1 MDRSKELFLQALNAA
16 LRGAQVDWAEALA
29 PEDWRAL
36 FQTAD
41 EQHVLPMILEAV
53 YRCPAAG
60 GMDPQSLRAL
70 RQKSVRAVLL
80 QTMQT
85 DAFLQ
90 LYAYLGTRGFRPL
103 VVKGIVCRN
112 LYPRPDDRLSGDE
125 DLLLPAEQ
133 FAACHQAMLDY
144 GMCLS
149 NPAQDIDAAYE
160 VPYGKPGSPLYIEL
174 HKQLFPTESDAY
186 GDFNRFFTDAQE
198 RAVTVTADGRELL
211 TLEPTDHL
219 FYLLC
224 HAFKHFLHSGCGIRQ
239 VCDICLFAN
248 AHGQGLDW
256 ARILGQCREIHAE
269 RFAAALFRI
278 GERHLTFDPERAC
291 YPAAWRTLPVDEA
304 PLLEDLLDAG
314 VYGDSSMSRKHSSTI
329 TLNAVSAQKQG
340 KKAGNG
346 VLKTVF
352 PSAKDLQ
359 GRYPYLKDKPWL
371 LPAAWVDR
379 ILKYRQETSQTGN
392 DDAASAVEIG
402 NRRVELLR
410 EYGIVE

>member
-1 MDRSKELFLQALNAA
+1 MKKNDGLFLQALKAA
-16 LRGAQVDWAEALA
+16 LLDTQVDWEEELA
-29 PEDWRAL
+29 PEDWLAL
-36 FQTAD
+36 FRTA
-41 EQHVLPMILEAV
+41 EEHHVLPMILEAV
-53 YRCPAAG
+53 YSCPAAKRA
-60 GMDPQSLRAL
+60 DPQLLRVS
-70 RQKSVRAVLL
+70 RQKSIHLVML

-85 DAFLQ
+85 GEFLPMYAFL
-90 LYAYLGTRGFRPL
+90 GKRGIRPL

-125 DLLLPAEQ
+125 DLLLPPEQ
-133 FAACHQAMLDY
+133 FEACHQAMLEY

-149 NPAQDIDAAYE
+149 DPEQDIYAAHE

-174 HKQLFPTESDAY
+174 HKQLFPAASDAY
-186 GDFNRFFTDAQE
+186 GDFNRFFTDVRE
-198 RAVTVTADGRELL
+198 RAVTVTADGTELL
-211 TLEPTDHL
+211 TMEPTDHL

-248 AHGQGLDW
+248 AYGQALDW
-256 ARILGQCREIHAE
+256 ARILEQCREIHAE
-269 RFAAALFRI
+269 RFAAAIFRI
-278 GERHLTFDPERAC
+278 GEAYLTFDPEKAC
-291 YPAAWRTLPVDEA
+291 YPSAWRALPVNEA
-304 PLLEDLLDAG
+304 PLLDDLLDAG
-314 VYGDSSMSRKHSSTI
+314 VYGDSSMSRKHSSGI

-340 KKAGNG
+340 KKTGNG

-379 ILKYRQETSQTGN
+379 ILKYRKETSRVGN